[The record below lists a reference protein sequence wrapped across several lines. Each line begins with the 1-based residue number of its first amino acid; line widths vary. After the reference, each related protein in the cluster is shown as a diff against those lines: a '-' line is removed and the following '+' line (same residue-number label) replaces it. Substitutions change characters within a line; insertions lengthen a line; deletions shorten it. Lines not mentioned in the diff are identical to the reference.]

1 MLEGVLTPSQ
11 KQVVGLIVE
20 GVKQKRAAA
29 QQAQQ
34 AAQSGAQDKAHQM
47 QMKRIE
53 GAGKA
58 LTEANKPRPAAA
70 GAKGKT
76 GAKPGATAKAAQSA
90 ITPYLTG
97 EDLMGVS
104 GAVAGAENADAEAKF
119 GYARAAGDAL
129 KASGDI
135 ERSRVAGVSNAN
147 DDAAARGL
155 YDSGI
160 RAGNVGMA
168 NSAAVRGQSQVQG
181 GLAQAAVQSIAQ
193 QQAARRQLGDYLGA
207 ATVKAADNGRAL
219 PVDPYAQTP
228 GQGTNIKGAA
238 TAKKATAKPK
248 RSAGLKPGRGKALI

>member
-1 MLEGVLTPSQ
+1 MLTPSQ

-29 QQAQQ
+29 QQAAQ
-34 AAQSGAQDKAHQM
+34 AAQSSAQDRAHQVGM
-47 QMKRIE
+47 EHVKNAGQARIAAAKPTA
-53 GAGKA
+53 GAKSKTPSG
-58 LTEANKPRPAAA
+58 NKPAAKPAAA
-70 GAKGKT
+70 PSG
-76 GAKPGATAKAAQSA
+76 

-97 EDLMGVS
+97 DDMLGVS
-104 GAVAGAENADAEAKF
+104 SATAQAENADSDARF

-135 ERSRVAGVSNAN
+135 ERGRVAGVSAAN

-181 GLAQAAVQSIAQ
+181 ALAQAAVQSISQ
-193 QQAARRQLGDYLGA
+193 RQAAKRQLSDYLGA
-207 ATVKAADNGRAL
+207 ATVKAAENGAAL
-219 PVDPYAQTP
+219 PVDPYSATP
-228 GQGTNIKGAA
+228 GQGANVPGTATVRKTTKRGGA
-238 TAKKATAKPK
+238 
-248 RSAGLKPGRGKALI
+248 RLKPGRGRALI